1 LNFRRTLALTAIVV
15 IALAGAGCRHNSGP
29 RRVVRAA
36 VDPEFVKLTKEQLF
50 EKGDAFFA
58 RKRWQKARSYF
69 GYVYENYPNDPLGRR
84 ALLRVADTYY
94 AQGDPVNLIEAQ
106 YKYRDFINRY
116 PTSDKGDYAMLQIA
130 MVSYKQMEKPDRDQ
144 QKTREAVEKFN
155 DMIRAYPR
163 SPFRPEADA
172 KLHEV
177 KDRLAKHE
185 HLVAR
190 YYIKRH
196 SYYAALQRLNGIVDQ
211 YPNYS
216 ERDAVFYDL
225 GTSLTGLGRTNE
237 AKLYFERV
245 ITEFPKSD
253 YAGKAKRR
261 LGDSKA

>member
-1 LNFRRTLALTAIVV
+1 LNFRRTLALAAIVV
-15 IALAGAGCRHNSGP
+15 ITITGCRHSGAP
-29 RRVVRAA
+29 RRAVRAA

-50 EKGDAFFA
+50 EKGEAFFT
-58 RKRWQKARSYF
+58 KHRWQKARSYF
-69 GYVYENYPNDPLGRR
+69 SYIYENYPNDPLGRR

-94 AQGDPVNLIEAQ
+94 QQADPVNLIEAQ

-116 PTSDKGDYAMLQIA
+116 PTSDKADYAMLQIA

-144 QKTREAVEKFN
+144 QKTREALEKFN

-163 SPFRPEADA
+163 STLRPEAES

-177 KDRLAKHE
+177 QDRLARHE
-185 HLVAR
+185 HLIAK

-196 SYYAALQRLNGIVDQ
+196 SYFAALQRLNGLVDQ

-216 ERDAVFYDL
+216 QRDAVFYDL
-225 GTSLTGLGRTNE
+225 GTSLSGLGRTNE
-237 AKLYFERV
+237 AKLYYERV
-245 ITEFPKSD
+245 ISEFPKSD
-253 YAGKAKRR
+253 YAGKARRR

>member
-1 LNFRRTLALTAIVV
+1 LNFRRTLASTAIVV
-15 IALAGAGCRHNSGP
+15 IALAGAGCRHSNEP

-50 EKGDAFFA
+50 EKGEAFFA

-69 GYVYENYPNDPLGRR
+69 GYIYENYPNDPLGRR
-84 ALLRVADTYY
+84 ALLRIADTYY

-144 QKTREAVEKFN
+144 QKTHEAVDKFN

-163 SPFRPEADA
+163 SSFRPEAEK

-177 KDRLAKHE
+177 QDRLAKHE

-196 SYYAALQRLNGIVDQ
+196 SYYAALQRLNAIVDQ
-211 YPNYS
+211 YPNYV

-225 GTSLTGLGRTNE
+225 GTSLSGLGRANE

-245 ITEFPKSD
+245 ISEFPKSD
-253 YAGKAKRR
+253 YAGKARRR

>member
-1 LNFRRTLALTAIVV
+1 LNFRRTLALAAIVV
-15 IALAGAGCRHNSGP
+15 ITITGCRHSGAP

-36 VDPEFVKLTKEQLF
+36 VDPEFVKLTKEQLY
-50 EKGDAFFA
+50 EKGEALFT
-58 RKRWQKARSYF
+58 RHRWQKARSYF
-69 GYVYENYPNDPLGRR
+69 SYVYENYPNDPLGRR

-94 AQGDPVNLIEAQ
+94 SQADPVNLVEAQ

-144 QKTREAVEKFN
+144 QKTREALEKFN
-155 DMIRAYPR
+155 DVIRAYPR
-163 SPFRPEADA
+163 SPLRPEAEA

-177 KDRLAKHE
+177 QDRLARHE
-185 HLVAR
+185 HLIAK

-196 SYYAALQRLNGIVDQ
+196 SYFAALQRLNGLVDQ

-216 ERDAVFYDL
+216 QRDAVFYDL
-225 GTSLTGLGRTNE
+225 GTSLSGLGRTNE
-237 AKLYFERV
+237 AKLYYERV
-245 ITEFPKSD
+245 ISEFPKSD
-253 YAGKAKRR
+253 YAGKARRR

>member
-15 IALAGAGCRHNSGP
+15 IALAGAGCRHSSGP

-69 GYVYENYPNDPLGRR
+69 SYIYENYPNDPLGRR

-163 SPFRPEADA
+163 SSFRPEADA
-172 KLHEV
+172 KLREV

-185 HLVAR
+185 HLIAR

-211 YPNYS
+211 FPNYN

-225 GTSLTGLGRTNE
+225 GTSLNGLGRTNE

-245 ITEFPKSD
+245 ISEFPKSD

>member
-15 IALAGAGCRHNSGP
+15 IALAGCHHSSGP
-29 RRVVRAA
+29 RRVVKVA

-50 EKGDAFFA
+50 EKGEAFFA
-58 RKRWQKARSYF
+58 KHRWQKARSYYS
-69 GYVYENYPNDPLGRR
+69 YVYENYPNDPLGRR

-94 AQGDPVNLIEAQ
+94 QQGDPVNLIEAQ

-155 DMIRAYPR
+155 DMIRAYPH
-163 SPFRPEADA
+163 SPLRPEADA

-177 KDRLAKHE
+177 QDRLARHE
-185 HLVAR
+185 HVIAR
-190 YYIKRH
+190 YYIKRK
-196 SYYAALQRLNGIVDQ
+196 SYFAALQRLNALVDQ
-211 YPNYS
+211 YPTYT
-216 ERDAVFYDL
+216 ERDAVFFDL
-225 GTSLTGLGRTNE
+225 GSALTGLGRTNE
-237 AKLYFERV
+237 AKLYYERV
-245 ITEFPKSD
+245 ITEFPKST
-253 YAGKAKRR
+253 YADKARRR